1 LTALTMPS
9 SITWRLLLLAGLCCL
24 VSGSLYTSSH
34 DEQPPPLHSLGR
46 KLSNFAFS
54 LYRVLA
60 AQSNTT
66 NILFP
71 ALSIATTIV
80 LISLGAKGDTHTQIL
95 QTLDFNCKDTFEIY
109 IGLPHFV
116 NRLHQPRQSLL
127 MSTDN
132 ILVIDKN
139 LKKVGTFLVDAR
151 ELFHPEVLPNAQK
164 TTGRKLVDLINDLDK
179 NTALALVN
187 YIFFHGGFYHQ
198 PELFQMGTS
207 KNIHNFQVDENAT
220 ITVPMVKR
228 IGDFFLHWTFELSSF
243 VLLQR
248 YTGSLFTFL
257 IVKHFQCSETP
268 LFSNLR
274 DSSAN
279 IHVLQLSLSGTYHL
293 KTILG
298 KLGIT
303 KVFSLEADL
312 SGITEEVPLTVSKV
326 SLSLCPWGRCVGAAA
341 QALLV
346 SQGPPPGQTPR
357 PLCHLCAGP
366 SLLGLDGPVFTKT
379 GLGSGLS
386 KHFGPLRPLTLG
398 DPGESLSP
406 SEPGTS
412 AEMPFLQENCR

>member
-1 LTALTMPS
+1 MAWPGLGILSLSCRTMPS
-9 SITWRLLLLAGLCCL
+9 SITRRLLLLAGLCCL

-151 ELFHPEVLPNAQK
+151 ELFHPEVLP
-164 TTGRKLVDLINDLDK
+164 VDFR
-179 NTALALVN
+179 NTKKPRNRSPRMHRRQL
-187 YIFFHGGFYHQ
+187 G
-198 PELFQMGTS
+198 
-207 KNIHNFQVDENAT
+207 ENWW
-220 ITVPMVKR
+220 I
-228 IGDFFLHWTFELSSF
+228 
-243 VLLQR
+243 
-248 YTGSLFTFL
+248 
-257 IVKHFQCSETP
+257 
-268 LFSNLR
+268 
-274 DSSAN
+274 
-279 IHVLQLSLSGTYHL
+279 
-293 KTILG
+293 
-298 KLGIT
+298 
-303 KVFSLEADL
+303 
-312 SGITEEVPLTVSKV
+312 
-326 SLSLCPWGRCVGAAA
+326 
-341 QALLV
+341 
-346 SQGPPPGQTPR
+346 
-357 PLCHLCAGP
+357 
-366 SLLGLDGPVFTKT
+366 
-379 GLGSGLS
+379 
-386 KHFGPLRPLTLG
+386 
-398 DPGESLSP
+398 
-406 SEPGTS
+406 
-412 AEMPFLQENCR
+412 

>member
-1 LTALTMPS
+1 MPS

-187 YIFFHGGFYHQ
+187 YIFFHGKGRDDCDA
-198 PELFQMGTS
+198 GRS
-207 KNIHNFQVDENAT
+207 IKGDFQVDENAT

-257 IVKHFQCSETP
+257 IWEKGSERKHFQCSETP

-326 SLSLCPWGRCVGAAA
+326 SLSPSQPGPQGA
-341 QALLV
+341 
-346 SQGPPPGQTPR
+346 
-357 PLCHLCAGP
+357 
-366 SLLGLDGPVFTKT
+366 
-379 GLGSGLS
+379 
-386 KHFGPLRPLTLG
+386 
-398 DPGESLSP
+398 
-406 SEPGTS
+406 
-412 AEMPFLQENCR
+412 

>member
-1 LTALTMPS
+1 LTPALRMGS
-9 SITWRLLLLAGLCCL
+9 LSLCCL

-71 ALSIATTIV
+71 QLSITTTIV

-151 ELFHPEVLPNAQK
+151 ELFHPEVLPISEYAQK

-179 NTALALVN
+179 NTALAPVN
-187 YIFFHGGFYHQ
+187 YIFFHGKGRDDCDA
-198 PELFQMGTS
+198 GRS
-207 KNIHNFQVDENAT
+207 IKADFQVDENAT

-303 KVFSLEADL
+303 KAFSLEADL

-326 SLSLCPWGRCVGAAA
+326 SLSLCPWDWTGSEGRAEEAAS
-341 QALLV
+341 ALLV

-386 KHFGPLRPLTLG
+386 EHFGPLSPLTLG